1 MIAFRPVPPD
11 TEDKVCSL
19 CNDATAN
26 PRFLMN
32 NSWDRT
38 LGSFLQLDEDSA
50 GNPIPESEINY
61 SGTAIVHFYCYLM
74 YRPGN
79 ARIRYGVVDAKV
91 AIYSHE
97 KQAWEAVL
105 MTERGLSPLC
115 GDCNNPIGSA
125 EKTTI
130 HDTSSWAPDSPIWI
144 HESCGTTCSH
154 CEKRI
159 RDSQIIEIGNSDHS
173 WRGCRSCYSEACE
186 KEEFFSCLWC
196 GNTLLRDSLAWE
208 DNRVFTCDNCDDRI
222 NTCADCGNYY
232 DSEGDRHYHE
242 VIQDYGSHP
251 RPRFYPDEQQQ
262 YYLGFELEVEVDP
275 DSDKYEIAEELL
287 RKVNQS
293 ITDSKYLYLKEDGSL
308 DNGFEIVTHPFTL
321 EFHQQFDLSFLE
333 RLTSQGVRSWDRD
346 TCGFHVHISR
356 SAFAS
361 RVMGQGRGR
370 YSKAHE
376 LRFTSLIYLNREKFI
391 RFAGRQS
398 NDYASFYDDD
408 SDSVTTHVLRKAKG
422 HENTRF
428 QAVNVQNSNTIEV
441 RIFRGSLKRERV
453 LANLEMVHACVEYT
467 RNLGESVVKSFTGY
481 ELDTALRW
489 NRFRSWL
496 LVNEKFYPHVNNY
509 ITQLSL

>member
-19 CNDATAN
+19 CDGVTAN

-38 LGSFLQLDEDSA
+38 LGSFSQLDEDSA
-50 GNPIPESEINY
+50 GNPIPESELNY
-61 SGTAIVHFYCYLM
+61 SPTAIVHFYCYLM

-79 ARIRYGVVDAKV
+79 ARIRYGMVDAKV

-105 MTERGLSPLC
+105 MTEHGLSPLC
-115 GDCNNPIGSA
+115 GDCHNPIGNA
-125 EKTTI
+125 PKTTI
-130 HDTSSWAPDSPIWI
+130 QDTNWSGETGAMWI
-144 HESCGTTCSH
+144 HEGCGVTCEQ
-154 CEKRI
+154 CEQRV
-159 RDSQIIEIGNSDHS
+159 RDSLMTHLGDEEYP
-173 WRGCRSCYSEACE
+173 WRGCRSCYRTAVEND
-186 KEEFFSCLWC
+186 EFFSCSWC
-196 GNTLLRDSLAWE
+196 GNSYLHDSLAWE
-208 DNRVFTCDNCDDRI
+208 ENRYYTCNGCENRIHTCD
-222 NTCADCGNYY
+222 DCGNFY
-232 DSEGDRHYHE
+232 DSDSDRHYHE

-251 RPRFYPDEQQQ
+251 RPRFYPDGKQQ
-262 YYLGFELEVEVDP
+262 YYLGFELEVEVDE
-275 DSDKYEIAEELL
+275 DSDKYKIAEDLL
-287 RKVNQS
+287 RQVNKS

-308 DNGFEIVTHPFTL
+308 DHGFEIVTHPFTL

-356 SAFAS
+356 SAFTS
-361 RVMGQGRGR
+361 RVMGQETGR

-408 SDSVTTHVLRKAKG
+408 TDSVTTHVLKKAKG
-422 HENTRF
+422 REGTRF
-428 QAVNVQNSNTIEV
+428 QAVNVQNSSTIEV

-467 RNLGESVVKSFTGY
+467 RNLGESVVKSFAGH

-496 LVNEKFYPHVNNY
+496 LTNEKFYPHVNHY
-509 ITQLSL
+509 VTQLSL